1 MYGKKFIKEILARLG
16 VTVSIKPRRSK
27 RTSRLSFYKTAT
39 GNYYLP
45 TDARS
50 DQIANVIKNDQIFDE
65 PIYKIARQFIK
76 PGSAVLD
83 VGSNFG
89 QMAILFS
96 RLAEENGVV
105 HAFEADDFIYSI
117 LEKNCLENSD
127 SIITHFGAVHNRSGE
142 TLHFPVQDFESF
154 GTYGSYG
161 IDYIKGHGR
170 PVRTLTIDD
179 LEIERPISFM
189 KIDVQGG
196 DLLAMEGSRN
206 TIRKHRM
213 PIIFEYE
220 YLFEDDL
227 NLCFQDY
234 VDFVRSI
241 DYHFE
246 KVILGQN
253 FLILPNQ
260 P

>member
-1 MYGKKFIKEILARLG
+1 MNAKQLIKDALARLG
-16 VTVSIKPRRSK
+16 ITVSIKPRRSK
-27 RTSRLSFYKTAT
+27 RTSKLSFHKTST

-50 DQIANVIKNDQIFDE
+50 DQIANTIKNNNIFDE
-65 PIYKIARQFIK
+65 PIYQISRQFIK

-96 RLAEENGVV
+96 RLVGENGIV

-117 LEKNCLENSD
+117 LENNCLENAKN
-127 SIITHFGAVHNRSGE
+127 ITPHFAAVHSKSGE

-161 IDYIKGHGR
+161 IDYIRNQGR
-170 PVRTLTIDD
+170 PVRTLAIDD
-179 LEIERPISFM
+179 LKIERPISFM

-196 DLLAMEGSRN
+196 DLLAMEGSRK
-206 TIRKHRM
+206 TIQKHRM

-234 VDFVRSI
+234 ADFVRSI

-253 FLILPNQ
+253 YLILPN
-260 P
+260 